1 MKREKKRAELYRLL
15 GDLPPRNYR
24 VSSKLISKEERDDFI
39 LEKLILDLN
48 GIEPVPAY
56 FISPKE
62 TKGKNPVILFNHSHG
77 GNYHVGKEE
86 VIIGA
91 PYTFK
96 KSYAKELTEEGYSI
110 LSIDAWAFGERR
122 GRTEGEI
129 FKEMLWKG
137 QVMWGMMV
145 FDSIKAIDYL
155 FTREDIDTEQIG
167 TIGMS
172 MGSTMAWWTAALD
185 KRVKVCVDIC
195 AMTDF
200 STLIEYGGLE
210 EHSFYYYVPNLLNH
224 FSTAEVNALICP
236 RPHLSLNGVYDR
248 VTPEKGLDLINEEL
262 KKTYKEAGFEE
273 RFQLKKYFV
282 AHLET
287 AEMRSEAIG
296 FLNKWLIKLEE
307 NDW

>member
-1 MKREKKRAELYRLL
+1 MNREKRRAELYGLL

-24 VSSKLISKEERDDFI
+24 VSSRLISKDERDDFI
-39 LEKLILDLN
+39 LGKLVLDLN

-56 FISPKE
+56 FITPKE
-62 TKGKNPVILFNHSHG
+62 TKEKKPVILFNHSHG
-77 GNYHVGKEE
+77 GYYHVGKEE
-86 VIIGA
+86 VLKGA
-91 PYTFK
+91 PYSYK
-96 KSYAKELTEEGYSI
+96 KPYAKELTEEGYSV
-110 LSIDAWAFGERR
+110 LSIDAWAFGERS

-155 FTREDIDTEQIG
+155 FTRKDVDTERIG

-185 KRVKVCVDIC
+185 ERVKVCIDIC

-200 STLIEYGGLE
+200 HTLIEFGGLE
-210 EHSFYYYVPNLLNH
+210 EHSVYYYVPNLLKR
-224 FSTAEVNALICP
+224 FSTAEINALICP
-236 RPHLSLNGVYDR
+236 RPHLSLNGIYDR

-262 KKTYKEAGFEE
+262 KKVYQEAGVEE
-273 RFQLKKYFV
+273 RFELKKYFV

-287 AEMRSEAIG
+287 AEMRSEATD
-296 FLNKWLIKLEE
+296 FLNKWLK
-307 NDW
+307 